1 MLYFFNAPLQLF
13 LNFMPD
19 HSYFSMIFF
28 RSHSTVSIYWLPNAN
43 KRKTTCG
50 FHEPKSLC
58 KFIILLY
65 FCILLYLLYF
75 IVNLL
80 LFFIP
85 ICLKR
90 MRFLPFLLLY
100 LPQPSAIISTCK
112 VLPKVMVYSTHQ
124 VLQSLIFK

>member
-19 HSYFSMIFF
+19 YSYFSMIFF

-65 FCILLYLLYF
+65 FLYF
-75 IVNLL
+75 IV
-80 LFFIP
+80 FIVFYCKFIIILYTHLSKEKVIP
-85 ICLKR
+85 SFSPSLPATTLSNHICL
-90 MRFLPFLLLY
+90 
-100 LPQPSAIISTCK
+100 
-112 VLPKVMVYSTHQ
+112 
-124 VLQSLIFK
+124 

>member
-19 HSYFSMIFF
+19 YSYFSMIFF

-58 KFIILLY
+58 KFIIILY
-65 FCILLYLLYF
+65 THLSKEK
-75 IVNLL
+75 V
-80 LFFIP
+80 IP
-85 ICLKR
+85 SFSPSLPATTLSNHICL
-90 MRFLPFLLLY
+90 
-100 LPQPSAIISTCK
+100 
-112 VLPKVMVYSTHQ
+112 
-124 VLQSLIFK
+124 